1 LTTANPSA
9 SAPTAQASQPP
20 VTDEAPVLFSTL
32 NAGAFRI
39 GLASLNRPR
48 QLNVLNLD
56 MVRRLSAQLRQWR
69 SDQSIA
75 VVILRGEGERA
86 FCAGGDVAEVVRQA
100 RASPEHAARFA
111 YGDAFFEEEYLLDR
125 LVHHFGKPFVV
136 FSQGVNMGGG
146 LGLSQGASHRI
157 VAEGARLAMPEIQ
170 IGLFPDVGAG
180 HFLHRLPPGVGLAMA
195 ISGLTLNEA
204 DAIDAGLFHAFLP
217 QSRWDSAID
226 RLASAVFSRNWEE
239 NHATVTAWMQAS
251 ALQWRG
257 SLCKGE
263 ILARRSALQRIG
275 LSTSAEGAVRA
286 FEDAAR
292 EDRWFEAPLHSLS
305 TGSALSAKVIFR
317 FLRLTTTL
325 SLNEVFA
332 LDTVLARQFLRREDF
347 PEGVRARLI
356 DKDRKPRW
364 KYTMLSQV
372 PESEVRAHFAPIV
385 SDDPRETG

>member
-1 LTTANPSA
+1 MSKACASPPTPSG
-9 SAPTAQASQPP
+9 PQQPLAH
-20 VTDEAPVLFSTL
+20 EAPVLFSTL
-32 NAGAFRI
+32 HAGAFRI

-75 VVILRGEGERA
+75 AVILRGEGERA

-100 RASPEHAARFA
+100 RALPGHPARFA

-125 LVHHFGKPFVV
+125 FVHHFGKPLVV
-136 FSQGVNMGGG
+136 FSHGVNMGGG

-157 VAEGARLAMPEIQ
+157 VAEDARLAMPEIQ

-204 DAIDAGLFHAFLP
+204 DALDAGLFHAFLP
-217 QSRWDSAID
+217 RSLWDNAID

-251 ALQWRG
+251 ALQLRG
-257 SLCKGE
+257 SLCGGE
-263 ILARRSALQRIG
+263 ILSRRSALQRIG
-275 LSTSAEGAVRA
+275 LSVSPEGALQA

-292 EDRWFEAPLHSLS
+292 EDPWFEAPLHRLS

-317 FLRLTTTL
+317 FLRITPRL
-325 SLNEVFA
+325 SLDEVFA

-347 PEGVRARLI
+347 QEGVRALLI

-364 KYTMLSQV
+364 KYATLAQV
-372 PESEVRAHFAPIV
+372 PGWEVGAHFAAIV
-385 SDDPRETG
+385 SDDPREAG

>member
-1 LTTANPSA
+1 MSNPCTG
-9 SAPTAQASQPP
+9 APTAPPPQQP
-20 VTDEAPVLFSTL
+20 VTDAAPVLFSTL
-32 NAGAFRI
+32 GAGAFRI

-48 QLNVLNLD
+48 QLNVVNLE
-56 MVRRLSAQLRQWR
+56 MVRQLSAQLRQWR

-75 VVILRGEGERA
+75 AVILRGEGDRA
-86 FCAGGDVAEVVRQA
+86 FCAGGDVAEVVRHA
-100 RASPEHAARFA
+100 RALPQHAARFA

-125 LVHHFGKPFVV
+125 FVHHFGKPFVV
-136 FSQGVNMGGG
+136 FSHGVNMGGG

-157 VAEGARLAMPEIQ
+157 VAEVAKLAMPEIQ

-195 ISGLTLNEA
+195 MSGLTLNEA
-204 DAIDAGLFHAFLP
+204 DALDVGLFHAFLP
-217 QSRWDSAID
+217 RSLWDSAID
-226 RLASAVFSRNWEE
+226 RLASAVFSRNWEK

-251 ALQWRG
+251 ALQSRG
-257 SLCKGE
+257 ALGRGE
-263 ILARRSALQRIG
+263 ILARRSALREIG
-275 LSTSAEGAVRA
+275 LSTSPEGVVKA

-317 FLRLTTTL
+317 FLRITPRL
-325 SLNEVFA
+325 SLDEVFA

-347 PEGVRARLI
+347 PEGVRALLI

-364 KYTMLSQV
+364 KYTTLAQI
-372 PESEVRAHFAPIV
+372 PESEVRAHFAAID
-385 SDDPRETG
+385 SDDPCETG